1 MNPMFCFL
9 QNYKILSYGG
19 SCPQISLLQRIYRL
33 CTIMNIKNTKKRPSN
48 TYSPIFTSFLKISYS
63 ISSYSALCLASIS
76 KSFLSRASL
85 IIADNSF
92 LRLISFLAPIR
103 ANGADTTT
111 THMDIIIVNKGL
123 NNPHKYTMGITN
135 PKQKSASVI
144 SITMIMFCSS
154 LKYSSPGRTTRC
166 RSEPSNHVLEQS

>member
-1 MNPMFCFL
+1 
-9 QNYKILSYGG
+9 
-19 SCPQISLLQRIYRL
+19 
-33 CTIMNIKNTKKRPSN
+33 MNIKNTKKRPSN

-63 ISSYSALCLASIS
+63 ISSYSALCLARRS

-103 ANGADTTT
+103 ANGADTST
-111 THMDIIIVNKGL
+111 THTDNTIVNNGL
-123 NNPHKYTMGITN
+123 NNPQIYTKGITN

-144 SITMIMFCSS
+144 SITMIIFCCS
-154 LKYSSPGRTTRC
+154 LKYSSPGCTTHC
-166 RSEPSNHVLEQS
+166 RSEPSNHVPE